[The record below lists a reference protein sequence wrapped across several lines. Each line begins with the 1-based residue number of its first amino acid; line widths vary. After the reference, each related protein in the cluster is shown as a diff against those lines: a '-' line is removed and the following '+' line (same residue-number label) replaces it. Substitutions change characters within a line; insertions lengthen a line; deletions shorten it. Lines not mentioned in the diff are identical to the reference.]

1 MISLCPPPPPQ
12 THTLNHTQAWFLS
25 PTHTTTNLPKNI
37 NSSLFLPLCSGGP
50 GSGKGTQSLKIA
62 ERYGFQ
68 YMSVGELLR
77 KKMIHNATSN
87 RKWSLIAKII
97 TNGELAPQVA
107 EKQRQRRVGRGG
119 GWDGLNILGE
129 ISGMSRHSGQVVI
142 TAWKQRGTNWQKA
155 HDKHAGERG
164 CLSVLLASIFLR

>member
-1 MISLCPPPPPQ
+1 MCL
-12 THTLNHTQAWFLS
+12 
-25 PTHTTTNLPKNI
+25 
-37 NSSLFLPLCSGGP
+37 GGP

-107 EKQRQRRVGRGG
+107 ETQRRR
-119 GWDGLNILGE
+119 
-129 ISGMSRHSGQVVI
+129 
-142 TAWKQRGTNWQKA
+142 
-155 HDKHAGERG
+155 AGEGGEVTQKEYERRDECQACPITLRSLSQHACNKG
-164 CLSVLLASIFLR
+164 LISSIHIASVLERGFSVRLRSIHLCRIIIVPGRKIYRDHPLAVGGPLF

>member
-1 MISLCPPPPPQ
+1 MFKCSVSVSSTHTQ
-12 THTLNHTQAWFLS
+12 THAVQSHSFTEPGFLS
-25 PTHTTTNLPKNI
+25 LIHYNTPTHIMFHTPTHTHTQKNLFPKHQQL
-37 NSSLFLPLCSGGP
+37 SLLCLGGP

-68 YMSVGELLR
+68 YVSVGELLR

-107 EKQRQRRVGRGG
+107 WEREGERVERGG
-119 GWDGLNILGE
+119 
-129 ISGMSRHSGQVVI
+129 
-142 TAWKQRGTNWQKA
+142 
-155 HDKHAGERG
+155 
-164 CLSVLLASIFLR
+164 

>member
-1 MISLCPPPPPQ
+1 MCPRQ
-12 THTLNHTQAWFLS
+12 H
-25 PTHTTTNLPKNI
+25 PTHTHTQCFTLTHTFHTDDKISPKT
-37 NSSLFLPLCSGGP
+37 STALPLCLGGP

-107 EKQRQRRVGRGG
+107 EERRRRARVACVCGIGG
-119 GWDGLNILGE
+119 GIWDGANP
-129 ISGMSRHSGQVVI
+129 VVF
-142 TAWKQRGTNWQKA
+142 TTECEYERTN
-155 HDKHAGERG
+155 
-164 CLSVLLASIFLR
+164 

>member
-1 MISLCPPPPPQ
+1 MCL
-12 THTLNHTQAWFLS
+12 
-25 PTHTTTNLPKNI
+25 
-37 NSSLFLPLCSGGP
+37 GGP

-107 EKQRQRRVGRGG
+107 ETQRRRAVRGG
-119 GWDGLNILGE
+119 GD
-129 ISGMSRHSGQVVI
+129 
-142 TAWKQRGTNWQKA
+142 T
-155 HDKHAGERG
+155 ER
-164 CLSVLLASIFLR
+164 I